1 MPLVVAD
8 RIVGLVGLAVPTHL
22 ITTDTAELLRP
33 LVGVVAATVESITN
47 ATQHTV
53 QMLSLS
59 GVPFRADVTV
69 GTFALAEDRRAAV
82 LTFRD
87 IEAELLAQATALR
100 AADLLASTPD
110 LVVWTDAAGA
120 IDFINTGGRAL
131 VGLADTEGMTIE
143 DLFPRWGVERFN
155 RDIAPVLREHGCW
168 VGATDYVVKPF
179 SPRELLSRVRGSLVR
194 AGVR

>member
-100 AADLLASTPD
+100 AADLLASTSD
-110 LVVWTDAAGA
+110 LVVWTERRRSDRLHQHGWPRARRS
-120 IDFINTGGRAL
+120 GGHR
-131 VGLADTEGMTIE
+131 GDDHRG
-143 DLFPRWGVERFN
+143 
-155 RDIAPVLREHGCW
+155 PVPEMGRR
-168 VGATDYVVKPF
+168 TFQP
-179 SPRELLSRVRGSLVR
+179 
-194 AGVR
+194 